1 MTGEEISRELKDQL
15 ITVARQMRAEPT
27 LAERKL
33 WKHIR
38 GLKLNG
44 IKFRRQH
51 IINRFIV
58 DFYCPEAKLVVEV
71 DGEIHKKQKSLDRQ
85 RDNFLQELDYR
96 ILHFTNREVFRE
108 LPKVLHTIQEVFNE
122 VALKKSNNHSS
133 PFKGKSLSRVS
144 RLRRRGSKGMGF
156 ENRQ

>member
-1 MTGEEISRELKDQL
+1 VLLFDKIVSMTGAEISRELKDQL

-58 DFYCPEAKLVVEV
+58 DFYCPDAKLVVEV
-71 DGEIHKKQKSLDRQ
+71 DGEIHKKQKSSDRE
-85 RDNFLQELDYR
+85 RDAFLQELGYR
-96 ILHFTNREVFRE
+96 VLRFTN
-108 LPKVLHTIQEVFNE
+108 QEVFMQLPE
-122 VALKKSNNHSS
+122 VLDRIQTTSLESSKKGH
-133 PFKGKSLSRVS
+133 K
-144 RLRRRGSKGMGF
+144 
-156 ENRQ
+156 